1 MTTLF
6 DRLEYNFTDTSGVVL
21 SNTVTEQMNSM
32 PTMLTTWQKDD
43 IINNSAFGYFINP
56 CANSCNIIL
65 STANTLLDVVN
76 LTTSAT
82 SSVNLM
88 FIAIKTTL
96 SNIVGHSG
104 NHDTIAWKAN
114 SKPSTLT
121 SFRRHTNRISGVDD
135 FITTQSEQTANLP
148 HYRTASGVGKMI
160 MLITYKSDGTTNASS
175 ALGSFTSILIAN
187 TLNDYKNT
195 LNTHYITIISGNDIS
210 NVSNLT
216 ISTVTTISDFA
227 NTMNTTFHERRLH
240 DENFYNK
247 SLQLLKEHSSVK
259 SVVPTSSVETDLVNN
274 YIGSDKL
281 KYRLTQ

>member
-6 DRLEYNFTDTSGVVL
+6 DRLGYNFTDTSDIVL

-32 PTMLTTWQKDD
+32 PTLLTTWQRDD
-43 IINNSAFGYFINP
+43 IINNSVFGYFINP

-65 STANTLLDVVN
+65 STANTLLNVVS
-76 LTTSAT
+76 LTTSVT
-82 SSVNLM
+82 PSINLM
-88 FIAIKTTL
+88 FKAIKTTL
-96 SNIVGHSG
+96 SNIVGHSEDG
-104 NHDTIAWKAN
+104 DTITWRAN

-135 FITTQSEQTANLP
+135 MISTEAEQTANLP
-148 HYRTASGVGKMI
+148 HYRTASGIGKMI
-160 MLITYKSDGTTNASS
+160 MLVTYKSDETTNAAS

-187 TLNDYKNT
+187 TVKDYANT

-216 ISTVTTISDFA
+216 ISTVTAISDFA
-227 NTMNTTFHERRLH
+227 NTMNTTFHERRVH

-247 SLQLLKEHSSVK
+247 SIQLLQEYSSVK

>member
-6 DRLEYNFTDTSGVVL
+6 DRLGYNFTDTSDIVL

-32 PTMLTTWQKDD
+32 PTLLTTWQRDD
-43 IINNSAFGYFINP
+43 IINDSVFGYFINP

-65 STANTLLDVVN
+65 STANTLLNVVS
-76 LTTSAT
+76 LTTSVT
-82 SSVNLM
+82 PSINLM
-88 FIAIKTTL
+88 FKAIKTTL
-96 SNIVGHSG
+96 SNIVGHSEDG
-104 NHDTIAWKAN
+104 DTITWRAN

-135 FITTQSEQTANLP
+135 LISTKAEQTANLP
-148 HYRTASGVGKMI
+148 HYRTASGIGKMI
-160 MLITYKSDGTTNASS
+160 MLVTYKSDETTNAAS

-187 TLNDYKNT
+187 TVKDYANT

-216 ISTVTTISDFA
+216 ISTVTAISDFA
-227 NTMNTTFHERRLH
+227 NTMNTTFHERRVH

-247 SLQLLKEHSSVK
+247 SIQLLQEYTSVK

>member
-6 DRLEYNFTDTSGVVL
+6 DRLGYNFTDTSDIVL

-32 PTMLTTWQKDD
+32 PTLLTTWQRDD
-43 IINNSAFGYFINP
+43 IINDSVFGYFINP

-65 STANTLLDVVN
+65 STANTLLNVVS
-76 LTTSAT
+76 LTTSVT
-82 SSVNLM
+82 PSINLM
-88 FIAIKTTL
+88 FKAIKTTL
-96 SNIVGHSG
+96 SNIVGHSEDG
-104 NHDTIAWKAN
+104 NTITWRAN

-135 FITTQSEQTANLP
+135 LISTKAEQTANLP
-148 HYRTASGVGKMI
+148 HYRTASGIGKMI
-160 MLITYKSDGTTNASS
+160 MLVTYKSDETTNAAS

-187 TLNDYKNT
+187 TVKDYANT

-216 ISTVTTISDFA
+216 ISTVTAISDFA
-227 NTMNTTFHERRLH
+227 NTMNTTFHERRVH

-247 SLQLLKEHSSVK
+247 SIQLLQEYSSVK

>member
-6 DRLEYNFTDTSGVVL
+6 DRLGYNFTDTSDIVL

-32 PTMLTTWQKDD
+32 PTLLTTWQRDD
-43 IINNSAFGYFINP
+43 IINDSVFGYFINP

-65 STANTLLDVVN
+65 STANTLLNVVS
-76 LTTSAT
+76 LTTSVT
-82 SSVNLM
+82 PSVNLM
-88 FIAIKTTL
+88 FKAIKTTL
-96 SNIVGHSG
+96 SNIVGHSENG
-104 NHDTIAWKAN
+104 DTIAWRAN

-135 FITTQSEQTANLP
+135 MISTEAEQTANLP
-148 HYRTASGVGKMI
+148 HYRTASGIGKMI
-160 MLITYKSDGTTNASS
+160 MLVTYKSDETTNAAS

-187 TLNDYKNT
+187 TVNDYANT

-216 ISTVTTISDFA
+216 ISTVTAISDFA

-247 SLQLLKEHSSVK
+247 SIQLLQEYSSVK

>member
-6 DRLEYNFTDTSGVVL
+6 DRLGYNFTDTSDIVL

-32 PTMLTTWQKDD
+32 PTLLTTWQRDD
-43 IINNSAFGYFINP
+43 IINDSVFGYFINP

-65 STANTLLDVVN
+65 STANTLLNVVS
-76 LTTSAT
+76 LTTSVT
-82 SSVNLM
+82 PSINLM
-88 FIAIKTTL
+88 FKAIKTTL
-96 SNIVGHSG
+96 SNIVGHSEDG
-104 NHDTIAWKAN
+104 DTITWRAN

-135 FITTQSEQTANLP
+135 MISTEAEQTANLP
-148 HYRTASGVGKMI
+148 HYRTASGIGKMI
-160 MLITYKSDGTTNASS
+160 MLVTYKSDETTNAAS

-187 TLNDYKNT
+187 TVKDYANT

-216 ISTVTTISDFA
+216 ISTVTAISDFA
-227 NTMNTTFHERRLH
+227 NTMNTTFHERRVH

-247 SLQLLKEHSSVK
+247 SIQLLQEYSSVK

>member
-6 DRLEYNFTDTSGVVL
+6 DRLGYNFTDTSDIVL

-32 PTMLTTWQKDD
+32 PTLLTTWQRDD
-43 IINNSAFGYFINP
+43 IINNSVFDYFINP

-65 STANTLLDVVN
+65 STANTLLNVVS
-76 LTTSAT
+76 LTTSVT
-82 SSVNLM
+82 PSINLM
-88 FIAIKTTL
+88 FKAIKTTL
-96 SNIVGHSG
+96 SNIVGHSEDG
-104 NHDTIAWKAN
+104 DTITWRAN

-135 FITTQSEQTANLP
+135 MISTEAEQTANLP
-148 HYRTASGVGKMI
+148 HYRTASGIGKMI
-160 MLITYKSDGTTNASS
+160 MLVTYKSDETTNAAS

-187 TLNDYKNT
+187 TVKDYANT

-216 ISTVTTISDFA
+216 ISTVTAISDFA
-227 NTMNTTFHERRLH
+227 NTMNTTFHERRVH

-247 SLQLLKEHSSVK
+247 SIQLLQEYSSVK

>member
-6 DRLEYNFTDTSGVVL
+6 DRLGYNFTDTSDIVL

-32 PTMLTTWQKDD
+32 PTLLTTWQRDD
-43 IINNSAFGYFINP
+43 IINDSVFGYFINP

-65 STANTLLDVVN
+65 STANTLLNVVS
-76 LTTSAT
+76 LTTSVT
-82 SSVNLM
+82 PSINLM
-88 FIAIKTTL
+88 FKAIKTTL
-96 SNIVGHSG
+96 SNIVGHSEDG
-104 NHDTIAWKAN
+104 DTITWRAN

-135 FITTQSEQTANLP
+135 LISTKAEQTANLP
-148 HYRTASGVGKMI
+148 HYRTASGIGKMI
-160 MLITYKSDGTTNASS
+160 MLVTYKSDETTNAAS

-187 TLNDYKNT
+187 TVKDYANT

-216 ISTVTTISDFA
+216 ISTVTAISDFA
-227 NTMNTTFHERRLH
+227 NTMNTTFHERRVH

-247 SLQLLKEHSSVK
+247 SIQLLQEYSSVK